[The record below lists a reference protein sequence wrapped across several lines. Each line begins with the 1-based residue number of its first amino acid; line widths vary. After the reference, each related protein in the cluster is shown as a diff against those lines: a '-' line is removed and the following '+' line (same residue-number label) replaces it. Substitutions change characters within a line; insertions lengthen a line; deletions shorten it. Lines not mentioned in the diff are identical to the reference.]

1 MTSSGDETLTP
12 AVLKEALETMSETKL
27 LPKLESLTISFSSVF
42 AVACFIPDSHH
53 FVSFNNQQTLGTGE
67 DLTLLVQISHP
78 PGMDNGQM
86 PLGCRGQWEF

>member
-1 MTSSGDETLTP
+1 MASSGDETLTP

-42 AVACFIPDSHH
+42 VVACFIPDSHH

-67 DLTLLVQISHP
+67 DFILLVQISHP
-78 PGMDNGQM
+78 PGMDKQ
-86 PLGCRGQWEF
+86 

>member
-1 MTSSGDETLTP
+1 MASSGDETLTP

-42 AVACFIPDSHH
+42 VVACFIPDSHH

-67 DLTLLVQISHP
+67 DFTLLVQISHP
-78 PGMDNGQM
+78 PGMDK
-86 PLGCRGQWEF
+86 E